1 VPAALAAAELAGRE
15 GRDVLLGVVGGH
27 EVSSRLTDA
36 ASYDVMTLRGWH
48 TTGVYGSL
56 GAAAAAART
65 LGLGAAATAHAL
77 GLAGSFTGGV
87 WAFIAD
93 GAMSKRVH
101 PGRSA
106 EIGLTAA
113 VLARRGVTGPAQV
126 LDAPWGGL
134 LHACAPGE
142 SDPGAIARG
151 IGDGYRLLRKGFK
164 PFPVCWGIN
173 SSADAALAL
182 RERGRL
188 AAGDVARV
196 RITLSEMSRR
206 MIGGRDTRSLLDAQ
220 MSVAYAVAAILVRG
234 RLGLE
239 DFEPAALSDAA
250 VREMMSRIELIV
262 DPAAHGERQTVE
274 VETRDG
280 RVLRD
285 RVENPRGHWDNPLS
299 DRELRDKFMAL
310 AGPALG
316 PAAKRA
322 ADLVGEL
329 ERPGALRA
337 LLAALRAA
345 PAGA

>member
-1 VPAALAAAELAGRE
+1 
-15 GRDVLLGVVGGH
+15 
-27 EVSSRLTDA
+27 
-36 ASYDVMTLRGWH
+36 MTLRGWH

-65 LGLGAAATAHAL
+65 LGLDARGCAHTL
-77 GLAGSFTGGV
+77 GLAGSFTGGT
-87 WAFIAD
+87 WAFMAD

-113 VLARRGVTGPAQV
+113 LLARRGITGPAQV
-126 LDAPWGGL
+126 LDASWGGL
-134 LHACAPGE
+134 YAACAPGE
-142 SDPGAIARG
+142 SDPGAIARNL
-151 IGDGYRLLRKGFK
+151 GDGYRILRKGFK
-164 PFPVCWGIN
+164 PYPVCWGIN

-182 RERGRL
+182 REKGHL
-188 AAGDVARV
+188 APADVARV
-196 RITLSEMSRR
+196 RITVSEMSRR
-206 MIGGRDTRSLLDAQ
+206 MIGGARPGSRLDAQ
-220 MSVAYAVAAILVRG
+220 MSVTYAVASLLVRG
-234 RLGLE
+234 HLDLR
-239 DFEPAALSDAA
+239 DFEDTALADPA
-250 VREMMSRIELIV
+250 VRDMMARVELVV

-274 VETRDG
+274 IETRDG

-299 DRELRDKFMAL
+299 DGELRAKFLEL

-316 PAAKRA
+316 PTAPRA

-337 LLAALRAA
+337 LLGLLRAPA
-345 PAGA
+345 PRG